1 MKYGTRIIFWLLM
14 FALGCGQSQ
23 QEKQQGQTPAASS
36 PGLSGIPQD
45 ASREYGQSVMETP
58 SARSQASH
66 VEPVTFA
73 ELQKLLPASLA
84 NFTREEATGETTEVF
99 GHKVS
104 TAEAR
109 YSDEEGR
116 SVTIKLTDLGSREGL
131 ASMATYAWATADVH
145 RETESGYERTL
156 TLHGYRGYEQFDRD
170 NQSCTLSVLVGNRFI
185 VELTGYQVGVEET
198 KAALQQIELAQLA
211 AMKRHGAH

>member
-23 QEKQQGQTPAASS
+23 QEKQQSQPPAAGSS
-36 PGLSGIPQD
+36 APSGTAQD

-58 SARSQASH
+58 SARGQASH
-66 VEPVTFA
+66 VEPVAFA
-73 ELQKLLPASLA
+73 DLQKLLPASLA
-84 NFTREEATGETTEVF
+84 NFNREEATGETTAVF
-99 GHKVS
+99 GLKVS

-116 SVTIKLTDLGSREGL
+116 SVTIKLTDLGSLQGL
-131 ASMATYAWATADVH
+131 ASMATYAWATADVD
-145 RETESGYERTL
+145 RQTESGYERTL

-170 NQSCTLSVLVGNRFI
+170 DQSCTLNVLVGNRFI
-185 VELTGYQVGVEET
+185 VELTGYQVSVEET
-198 KAALQQIELAQLA
+198 KAALQQIELAQLE